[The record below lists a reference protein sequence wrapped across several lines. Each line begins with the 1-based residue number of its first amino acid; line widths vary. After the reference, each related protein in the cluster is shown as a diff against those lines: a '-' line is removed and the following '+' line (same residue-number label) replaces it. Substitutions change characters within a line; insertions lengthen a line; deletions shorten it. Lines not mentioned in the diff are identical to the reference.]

1 MAAAAA
7 ATPQMSAAQQNQM
20 ATQALLRS
28 AVDRIQVVQGTQ
40 TIYPASQ
47 PVISFNPINVGLI
60 KRFIVKVTGVI
71 TNTGT
76 TTINLTDFG
85 LANLFSNVQY
95 TDLNNYLRIN
105 TNSQHLTLV
114 SNAKRRGPMAGTYD
128 ANQQYTTGG
137 LFNRSQM
144 LNVPPAYWDVFSA
157 PATIATGATGNFS
170 AFFEIPIAYNDSDFR
185 GAVYANVLQA
195 IQQLNLTPNANPV
208 TAGAAD
214 DTFSV
219 YSGTTGSA
227 GSITSMTVTVY
238 QNYLDQLPVYQGN
251 VLLPAA
257 SLSQAY
263 LLLNAPFL
271 GIPQAQDYPISYANQ
286 RQFLSTYATYN
297 STGSAGGR
305 TTGADVNYWGLQAA
319 NAVFIWKFDPYTAAM
334 RSREILH
341 GDLPAGCYYFD
352 SRKKAISTSQFGNV
366 QLVLNSIVGGASAKV
381 QVQWEMLAPLNT
393 LVSGASLVS
402 N

>member
-1 MAAAAA
+1 MAAGAA

-28 AVDRIQVVQGTQ
+28 AVNRIQIVQGTQ

-47 PVISFNPINVGLI
+47 PVLSFNPINVGLI
-60 KRFIVKVTGVI
+60 KRFIVKVTGTI
-71 TNTGT
+71 ANTGS
-76 TTINLTDFG
+76 TTITLTDFG
-85 LANLFSNVQY
+85 LANLFSNIQY

-105 TNSQHLTLV
+105 TTSQHLTLV
-114 SNAKRRGPMAGTYD
+114 ANAKRRGPYGGTYD
-128 ANQQYTTGG
+128 ANTMYTTGG

-157 PATIATGATGNFS
+157 PTTIATTVSGNFT
-170 AFFEIPIAYNDSDFR
+170 AFFEIPIAYNDTDFR

-195 IQQLNLTPNANPV
+195 IQQLTLTPNANICS
-208 TAGAAD
+208 TTGD
-214 DTFSV
+214 DTFSI
-219 YSGTTGSA
+219 YTGAAGSA
-227 GSITSMTVTVY
+227 ASISSMTITVY

-263 LLLNAPFL
+263 LLLNAPFQ

-286 RQFLSTYATYN
+286 RQFLSTYAIYN
-297 STGSAGGR
+297 STGASGGR
-305 TTGADVNYWGLQAA
+305 NTGSDINYWGLQAA
-319 NAVFIWKFDPYTAAM
+319 NAVFIWKYDPFTAALL
-334 RSREILH
+334 SREILH

-352 SRKKAISTSQFGNV
+352 TRKKAISTSQFGNV
-366 QLVLNSIVGGASAKV
+366 QLVINASTASASSKV
-381 QVQWEMLAPLNT
+381 QVLWEMLAPLNT